1 MKVFLFMALC
11 NGPLAWVLVAD
22 FLDSRNHEARAERA
36 FAQGRCQARARWLPG
51 HSCGQPIVARLDV
64 YEGYEYRFFKWL
76 CEEHSGDALRRATG
90 STYRL
95 DRVAKGAS

>member
-1 MKVFLFMALC
+1 MKVFLFMALV

-36 FAQGRCQARARWLPG
+36 FAKGLCQARARWLPG

-64 YEGYEYRFFKWL
+64 YEGYEYRFFRWL
-76 CEEHSGDALRRATG
+76 CEEHAGEASRRAPG

-95 DRVAKGAS
+95 DRVASGAS